1 MKKIFV
7 EKIKDGMILARDVYG
22 TSGSA
27 LLSKGTTLTETMGR
41 RLKNWGVT
49 YVSIEGEEEQ
59 KQEKPIIEISPE
71 EVKEELEA
79 KFVDV
84 IDNPIM
90 KTLLKAVFTFRTHQ
104 NLD

>member
-7 EKIKDGMILARDVYG
+7 EKIEDGMTLARDVCG

-27 LLSKGTTLTETMGR
+27 LISKGTKLTVTMGR

-49 YVSIEGEEEQ
+49 YVCIEGEEEH
-59 KQEKPIIEISPE
+59 KEEKTIIEISPE
-71 EVKEELEA
+71 KVKEQLEA
-79 KFVDV
+79 QFADV
-84 IDNPIM
+84 INNPVM
-90 KTLLKAVFTFRTHQ
+90 KTLLRAVYTFKTHQ

>member
-7 EKIKDGMILARDVYG
+7 EKIQDGMILARDVCG

-27 LLSKGTTLTETMGR
+27 LLTKETKLTETMGR

-49 YVSIEGEEEQ
+49 YVCIEGEEEQ
-59 KQEKPIIEISPE
+59 KREKPIIEISPE
-71 EVKEELEA
+71 EVKEQLEA

-90 KTLLKAVFTFRTHQ
+90 KTLLRAAYTFKTHQ

>member
-7 EKIKDGMILARDVYG
+7 EKIEDGMFLARDVCG

-27 LLSKGTTLTETMGR
+27 LLAKGTKLTETMGR

-49 YVSIEGEEEQ
+49 YVCIEGEEEQ
-59 KQEKPIIEISPE
+59 KQEKPILEISPE
-71 EVKEELEA
+71 QVKEQLES

-90 KTLLKAVFTFRTHQ
+90 KTLLLAVYNFKTRQ